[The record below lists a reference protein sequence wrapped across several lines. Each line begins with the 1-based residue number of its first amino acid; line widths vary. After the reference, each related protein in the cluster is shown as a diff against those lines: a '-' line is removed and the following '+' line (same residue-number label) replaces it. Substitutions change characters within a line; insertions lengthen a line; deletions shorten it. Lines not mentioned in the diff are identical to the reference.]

1 MKYKST
7 RGKVNQLSFSETVL
21 MGLADD
27 GGLIIPEKIPQIG
40 KEDILRL
47 RDLPYKELALNI
59 MGYFIDDIP
68 QSDLK
73 KIIDDSYSTFDT
85 EEVIPVVSF
94 GGNLFI
100 GEIFHGPTHAFKDI
114 ALQFLGNL
122 FSFILNQKGQKMNI
136 LGATSGDTGS
146 AAIYGFKG
154 KKDINIF
161 ILHPHGKVSPVQE
174 LQMTTVDDK
183 NVFNIAIEGTF
194 DDCQFNVKS
203 IFNDLEFKKRYSLG
217 AINSI
222 NWSRVLAQIVY
233 YFYTYFKSTKD
244 NNELPEVYFAVP
256 TGNFGNIFAGF
267 VARKMGLPIKKL
279 ILATNENNILTR
291 FINNGDYSL
300 SKVVETYSPSMD
312 IQIASNLERYLYFL
326 YNEDSGILSEKMKEF
341 EKNRSLSFQGNE
353 LKKIQSD
360 FISVSTSNDQT
371 LKMIKDFYE
380 KYSYILDPHTAC
392 AINAVENVYNT
403 DDIFIAL
410 ATAHPAKFED
420 AIVKA
425 IGIKPE
431 EPSRI
436 KQIKGKPKKFTI
448 LKNSIED
455 VKRFIQE
462 TLS

>member
-73 KIIDDSYSTFDT
+73 KIIDDSYSTFDS

-194 DDCQFNVKS
+194 DDCQFIVKS

-341 EKNRSLSFQGNE
+341 EKNRSLSFHGDE

>member
-194 DDCQFNVKS
+194 DDCQFIVKS
-203 IFNDLEFKKRYSLG
+203 IFNDLEFKK
-217 AINSI
+217 
-222 NWSRVLAQIVY
+222 
-233 YFYTYFKSTKD
+233 D
-244 NNELPEVYFAVP
+244 
-256 TGNFGNIFAGF
+256 
-267 VARKMGLPIKKL
+267 
-279 ILATNENNILTR
+279 ILWGR
-291 FINNGDYSL
+291 
-300 SKVVETYSPSMD
+300 
-312 IQIASNLERYLYFL
+312 
-326 YNEDSGILSEKMKEF
+326 
-341 EKNRSLSFQGNE
+341 
-353 LKKIQSD
+353 
-360 FISVSTSNDQT
+360 
-371 LKMIKDFYE
+371 
-380 KYSYILDPHTAC
+380 
-392 AINAVENVYNT
+392 
-403 DDIFIAL
+403 
-410 ATAHPAKFED
+410 
-420 AIVKA
+420 
-425 IGIKPE
+425 
-431 EPSRI
+431 
-436 KQIKGKPKKFTI
+436 
-448 LKNSIED
+448 
-455 VKRFIQE
+455 
-462 TLS
+462 

>member
-194 DDCQFNVKS
+194 DDCQFIVKS

>member
-1 MKYKST
+1 M
-7 RGKVNQLSFSETVL
+7 
-21 MGLADD
+21 
-27 GGLIIPEKIPQIG
+27 
-40 KEDILRL
+40 
-47 RDLPYKELALNI
+47 
-59 MGYFIDDIP
+59 
-68 QSDLK
+68 
-73 KIIDDSYSTFDT
+73 
-85 EEVIPVVSF
+85 
-94 GGNLFI
+94 
-100 GEIFHGPTHAFKDI
+100 
-114 ALQFLGNL
+114 
-122 FSFILNQKGQKMNI
+122 
-136 LGATSGDTGS
+136 
-146 AAIYGFKG
+146 
-154 KKDINIF
+154 
-161 ILHPHGKVSPVQE
+161 
-174 LQMTTVDDK
+174 
-183 NVFNIAIEGTF
+183 
-194 DDCQFNVKS
+194 
-203 IFNDLEFKKRYSLG
+203 G

-392 AINAVENVYNT
+392 AINAVENVYNS